1 MTDVIAFIPKYESD
15 CKKNLDD
22 FIKRAKTQLTIY
34 EDQGGFA
41 SSNWKHYLD
50 NGRSQAMEFS
60 GLAPAGKKTG
70 QPMKSPYIDFAK
82 AYVRNNQSWKA
93 TNPGNMMMVLKACHD
108 SLLQVHSKADILL
121 VDGLVI
127 RKMAEV
133 IFERSSESSRY
144 RYGQMME
151 QFINDLKKFKIN
163 LKIPSWKNPWK
174 RPGNRA
180 QGTSH
185 EDRAW
190 QAERLLNTQEL
201 TALADA
207 FSLAKTNYQKF
218 YSAQAVLLM
227 CAPSRGGELSFLTTD
242 CLFEETH
249 FEQVKNEEANQLE
262 DKETSILYIRW
273 RAEKG
278 GGLIPKPVHP
288 LIAPTVREA
297 VNRLIQMGEPARKAA
312 KWAIEHPD
320 QFYRHEGCITS
331 KDHKEDDPLSV
342 AEFAAAM
349 GFSDPSRTLSE
360 SAFTHGSAIKRLFI
374 QKWVTEL
381 VGEKEYVTYR
391 DLAKHQVRNFK
402 TAFPAWPNIVGIN
415 KPVSQL
421 LCLVREH
428 EFHEKFSPKEYSFV
442 SPNLNLLNDAL
453 GAIHQRLPG
462 SHSLFS
468 QLGIKNED
476 GTELVISS
484 HQIRVWLSTM
494 AERGEMDSLDLAM
507 FAGRSRV
514 EDNPAYDLRSMD
526 ELKQESKKLLT
537 LGLESLD
544 GTKALEAVKVNVPVT
559 FEMLGFK
566 ERIGTVQV
574 SGYGYC
580 EHDWTMSPCTK
591 AGDCISCKEHAC
603 VKGLPKN
610 VKNLKKL
617 EEVVQNELN
626 RAATATHEGFY
637 GAKTWL
643 VYHGK
648 KLAIIKT
655 LLKYLEDDQLPDGLI
670 LRIPE
675 ELDISLTKIA
685 LGEQKM
691 ITNVDGKNPI
701 SEQIVN
707 EAKSSFLRLLQGG
720 V

>member
-1 MTDVIAFIPKYESD
+1 MNQLIAFSPKHQLD
-15 CKKNLDD
+15 CKENLAD
-22 FIKRAKTQLTIY
+22 FIERAKTQLKIY

-50 NGRSQAMEFS
+50 NGRSQAMEFT

-70 QPMKSPYIDFAK
+70 KPMESPYIDFAK
-82 AYVRNNQSWKA
+82 AYVRDNQAWKA

-127 RKMAEV
+127 HKMSEM

-151 QFINDLKKFKIN
+151 QFIHDLRKFKIN

-190 QAERLLNTQEL
+190 QAQRLLSTYEI
-201 TALADA
+201 TALADT
-207 FSLAKTNYQKF
+207 FSLAKTDYQKF

-227 CAPSRGGELSFLTTD
+227 CAPSRGGELCFLTTD
-242 CLFEETH
+242 CLFEDTDIKK
-249 FEQVKNEEANQLE
+249 VKNEETGQFE

-273 RAEKG
+273 KAEKG
-278 GGLIPKPVHP
+278 GGLIPKPIHP

-297 VNRLIQMGEPARKAA
+297 VNRLIEIGEPARKAA
-312 KWAIEHPD
+312 KWAIEYPD
-320 QFYRHEGCITS
+320 QFYRHDGCITS
-331 KDHKEDDPLSV
+331 KDHTEDDPLSV

-360 SAFTHGSAIKRLFI
+360 SAFTHGSAIKRLFF

-391 DLAKHQVRNFK
+391 DLAKYQVRMFSA
-402 TAFPAWPNIVGIN
+402 AFPAWPNIAEIG
-415 KPVSQL
+415 KPISQM
-421 LCLVREH
+421 LCLIREH
-428 EFHEKFSPKEYSFV
+428 EFHETFSPKKYSFV
-442 SPNLNLLNDAL
+442 SPSLNLLNDAL

-462 SHSLFS
+462 AHSLFS
-468 QLGIKNED
+468 ELDIKNED

-514 EDNPAYDLRSMD
+514 QDNPAYDLRPMS
-526 ELKQESKKLLT
+526 ELKQESKRLLA

-544 GTKALEAVKVNVPVT
+544 GTKALAAVKVNVPVT
-559 FEMLGFK
+559 FEMLGRK
-566 ERIGTVQV
+566 DRVGTVQV

-580 EHDWTMSPCTK
+580 EHDWTMTPCTK
-591 AGDCISCKEHAC
+591 AGECISCKEHVC

-610 VKNLKKL
+610 VEHLKQL
-617 EEVVQNELN
+617 EEVVQKELN
-626 RAATATHEGFY
+626 IAAAATKEGFY
-637 GAKTWL
+637 GANVWL

-655 LLKYLEDDQLPDGLI
+655 LLKYLEDNQLPDGLI

-675 ELDISLTKIA
+675 ELDVSLTKIA
-685 LGEQKM
+685 LGEQNL
-691 ITNVDGKNPI
+691 INTVDEKNPM
-701 SEQIVN
+701 SERTIN
-707 EAKSSFLRLLQGG
+707 ETKNSFLALLQGG
-720 V
+720 L